1 MYVVGKLAQMLEKM
15 EHNRAVNQ
23 IKQVVVINFVF
34 L

>member
-15 EHNRAVNQ
+15 ENNRAVNQ